1 MLYESYFVCIT
12 ISGEATLIEYGKSV
26 DTKDRG
32 IVYLNMIDR
41 SRNFD
46 IRFYAFGNKDEP
58 ANIMDA
64 HVVSHKRTEVTCKGQ
79 GTVKDAIENLCAKNC
94 HKHCNPVAGQCY
106 HLVSKITPKWEF
118 EDHMFFCLNKF
129 KKEMFA
135 IVAWFSFARGKQ
147 FATALALYRFF
158 S

>member
-12 ISGEATLIEYGKSV
+12 ISGQATLIEYGKSV
-26 DTKDRG
+26 GTKDGG

-64 HVVSHKRTEVTCKGQ
+64 HIVSHKRTEVTCKGR
-79 GTVKDAIENLCAKNC
+79 TVKDAIENLCADNC
-94 HKHCNPVAGQCY
+94 HRHCNPVAGQCFN
-106 HLVSKITPKWEF
+106 LVSEISGIRKANVFFWKISSNKTCLLDWHSF
-118 EDHMFFCLNKF
+118 E
-129 KKEMFA
+129 
-135 IVAWFSFARGKQ
+135 
-147 FATALALYRFF
+147 
-158 S
+158 